1 MIDGIHG
8 TLPAGVA
15 VLGTVVFAW
24 FALFF
29 TADQRHAVPR
39 PDWLVPLG
47 DFLGQPWIGRLR
59 TPVHEGLRLL
69 TCLAWL
75 LVLAGAASSAFAILF
90 EDPGAPGPLSPD
102 EQNDLGAFFRTL
114 AGPVIACQAAGN
126 IWRLSRR
133 GEGNPDPQ
141 DEGR

>member
-8 TLPAGVA
+8 TLPAGLA
-15 VLGTVVFAW
+15 ALGTGVFAW

-47 DFLGQPWIGRLR
+47 HLLGQRWIGRLC
-59 TPVHEGLRLL
+59 TPAHEGLRLFV
-69 TCLAWL
+69 CIAWL

-90 EDPGAPGPLSPD
+90 EDAGAPGPLSPD

-126 IWRLSRR
+126 IWRLSRK
-133 GEGNPDPQ
+133 GEGNPDAQ
-141 DEGR
+141 DRGG